1 MVFLVT
7 EERPQEAPA
16 GTLEK
21 QTALQKLAMKSGKW
35 LPEFVLLHLNYN
47 VFDMNATIETNPL
60 LDRLPKHLKQ
70 FIKPQDY
77 SDYTPINQ
85 AVWRYV
91 MRKNV
96 DYLSKVAHKSY
107 LDGLKKTG
115 IEVDNIPSMYGMNRI
130 LTDIGWAAVA
140 VDGFIPPNA
149 FMEFQAYNVL
159 VIASDIRQLEH
170 IEYTPAPDIIHEG
183 AGHAPIIANPEY
195 AEYLR
200 RFGEIG
206 CKAISSDKDYQMY
219 EAIRLLSIVKEAEDT
234 PQATIDAAEKA
245 VEDLQ
250 NNMGELSEMAQIRN
264 LHWWTVEYG
273 LIGTVENPK
282 IYGAGLLSSIGESAY
297 CMTDKVT
304 KIPYDISAANQS
316 FDITKLQPQLYVTP
330 TFAYLNLVLE
340 EFANKMALRTGGL
353 SGIEKLID
361 STALGTI
368 ELSTGLQISGV
379 FTKVIAHEGKP
390 IYIQT
395 TGKTALAS
403 REKELV
409 GHGTLA
415 HAEGFGSPI
424 GKLKGINLA
433 IEDMS
438 PKDLNAYN
446 ITEGNTVKLEFE
458 GNITVEG
465 EIVTGSRNLQG
476 EIILIR
482 MNNCTV
488 THGETILFQPE
499 WGVYDMAVGKKLVS
513 AFSGPADVNSFD
525 LITHMPSSTTIK
537 AKHSAERDDLE
548 TLYQTVRSIR
558 ETKDLETS
566 LVPVFNKLKAEHPND
581 WLLSVEIVELLKDR
595 NEPQLLEDLLVYLE
609 NLKQRRP
616 EVAHLIS
623 GGLDLIFEKEN
634 A

>member
-1 MVFLVT
+1 
-7 EERPQEAPA
+7 
-16 GTLEK
+16 
-21 QTALQKLAMKSGKW
+21 
-35 LPEFVLLHLNYN
+35 
-47 VFDMNATIETNPL
+47 MNSTIESNPL

-96 DYLSKVAHKSY
+96 NYLSKVAHSSY
-107 LDGLKKTG
+107 LEGLKKTG
-115 IEVDNIPSMYGMNRI
+115 IEVEKIPGMYGINRI
-130 LTDIGWAAVA
+130 LTEIGWAAVA

-206 CKAISSDKDYQMY
+206 CKAISSHKDYQMY
-219 EAIRLLSIVKEAEDT
+219 EAIRLLSILKEAEGT
-234 PQATIDAAEKA
+234 PQAAIDAAEKA

-250 NNMGELSEMAQIRN
+250 DTMGELSEMAQIRN

-273 LIGTVENPK
+273 LIGTIDNPK
-282 IYGAGLLSSIGESAY
+282 IYGAGLLSSIGESAW
-297 CMTDKVT
+297 CMTDNVK
-304 KIPYDISAANQS
+304 KIPYDLSAANQS

-330 TFAYLNLVLE
+330 DFAYLSLVLE

-353 SGIEKLID
+353 SGINKLIH
-361 STALGTI
+361 SNALGTI
-368 ELSTGLQISGV
+368 ELSTGIQISGV
-379 FTKVIAHEGKP
+379 FTTVIEEEGNP
-390 IYIQT
+390 VYIQT
-395 TGKTALAS
+395 TGKTALS
-403 REKELV
+403 YREKELV
-409 GHGTLA
+409 GHGTTK

-438 PKDLNAYN
+438 PRDLSAYS
-446 ITEGNTVKLEFE
+446 ITENQSVTLDFEGDITVK
-458 GNITVEG
+458 G
-465 EIVTGSRNLQG
+465 EIITGSRNLHG
-476 EIILIR
+476 EIILVSLK
-482 MNNCTV
+482 NCTV
-488 THGETILFQPE
+488 THRETILFQPE
-499 WGVYDMAVGKKLVS
+499 WGIYDMAVGKKVIS

-525 LITHMPSSTTIK
+525 LISHVPTSKTIK
-537 AKHSAERDDLE
+537 AKHTAERDDLE
-548 TLYQTVRSIR
+548 VLYQTVRNIR
-558 ETKDLETS
+558 KTKDTETS
-566 LVPVFNKLKAEHPND
+566 LAPIFEKLQTNHPND
-581 WLLSVEIVELLKDR
+581 WLLAVEIIELLKDR
-595 NEPQLLEDLLVYLE
+595 HEPQLLQEVMNYLE
-609 NLKQRRP
+609 KLKEKRT
-616 EVAHLIS
+616 EVAHLIA
-623 GGLDLIFEKEN
+623 GGLDLIFGKEK

>member
-1 MVFLVT
+1 M
-7 EERPQEAPA
+7 EAHF
-16 GTLEK
+16 E
-21 QTALQKLAMKSGKW
+21 S
-35 LPEFVLLHLNYN
+35 
-47 VFDMNATIETNPL
+47 NPL
-60 LDRLPKHLKQ
+60 IDRLPKHLKQ

-96 DYLSKVAHKSY
+96 DYLSKVAHESY
-107 LDGLKKTG
+107 LEGLKKTG
-115 IEVDNIPSMYGMNRI
+115 LEIDYIPNMYGMNRI
-130 LTDIGWAAVA
+130 LKEIGWAAVA

-159 VIASDIRQLEH
+159 VIACDIRQLEH

-206 CKAISSDKDYQMY
+206 CKAISSSRDYELY
-219 EAIRLLSIVKEAEDT
+219 EAVRLLSIVKEAEGT
-234 PQATIDAAEKA
+234 PQSEIDAAEKQ
-245 VEDLQ
+245 VDFLQ

-282 IYGAGLLSSIGESAY
+282 IYGAGLLSSIGESAW
-297 CMTDKVT
+297 CMTDEVEKL
-304 KIPYDISAANQS
+304 PYSIEAANKS
-316 FDITKLQPQLYVTP
+316 FDITKPQPQLFVTP
-330 TFAYLNLVLE
+330 DFAHLSLILE

-353 SGIEKLID
+353 SGIQKLI
-361 STALGTI
+361 SSQAIGTI
-368 ELSTGLQISGV
+368 ELSTGIQISGL
-379 FTKVIAHEGKP
+379 FTNVIEDDGKP
-390 IYIQT
+390 VYIQT
-395 TGKTALAS
+395 TGKTALS
-403 REKELV
+403 YREKELV
-409 GHGTLA
+409 GHGTEY

-438 PKDLNAYN
+438 PRDLRAYD
-446 ITEGNTVKLEFE
+446 IYEAGKVTLEFE
-458 GNITVEG
+458 GNITVTG

-476 EIILIR
+476 EILLIKFKNLQGEILLIKFR
-482 MNNCTV
+482 NCTV
-488 THGETILFQPE
+488 THGDTILFQPE
-499 WGVYDMAVGKKLVS
+499 WGIYDMAVGKKVIS

-525 LITHMPSSTTIK
+525 MITHVPSSKTIK
-537 AKHSAERDDLE
+537 SIKTPEREELESLYQNVRNLREGKSTQISLEDIFEKVLQNHPKDWLLPVEILELIHHKDANLASKIISHLE
-548 TLYQTVRSIR
+548 TLKIS
-558 ETKDLETS
+558 
-566 LVPVFNKLKAEHPND
+566 
-581 WLLSVEIVELLKDR
+581 
-595 NEPQLLEDLLVYLE
+595 
-609 NLKQRRP
+609 RP
-616 EVAHLIS
+616 EVSKLIS
-623 GGLDLIFEKEN
+623 NGLELILDKET